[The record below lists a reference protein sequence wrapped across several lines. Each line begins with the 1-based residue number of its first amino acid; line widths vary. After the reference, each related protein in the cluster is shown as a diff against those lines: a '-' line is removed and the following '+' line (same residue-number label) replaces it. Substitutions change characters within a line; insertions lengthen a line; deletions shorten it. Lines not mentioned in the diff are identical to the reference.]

1 MTPLWLG
8 SHQKCT
14 GGIRIIGKCRGSRG
28 NINKVSV
35 SLLWKET
42 RRGLDGGG
50 MSAEEHVVGCTV
62 VSKLGSEFQGHIGS
76 RSSPCV

>member
-1 MTPLWLG
+1 M
-8 SHQKCT
+8 
-14 GGIRIIGKCRGSRG
+14 G

-50 MSAEEHVVGCTV
+50 MSAEEHVVGCTI